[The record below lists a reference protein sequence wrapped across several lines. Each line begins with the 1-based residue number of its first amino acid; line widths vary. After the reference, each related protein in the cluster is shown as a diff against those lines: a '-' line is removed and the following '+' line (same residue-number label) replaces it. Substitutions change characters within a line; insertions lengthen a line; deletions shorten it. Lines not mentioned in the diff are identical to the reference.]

1 MRLCWLLPLAI
12 ACGANRAGVEPA
24 PPWATSEGKEKAKT
38 ELAAALLASG
48 NAEATLRLIG
58 KMRAQGASQPELLVL
73 QGKAMAKL
81 GLTDDAEAILG
92 DVARRHPRTTDAHN
106 ALGILLM
113 DQKRVD
119 EAIPRFKA
127 AVRAAPQSSDALNNL
142 GFALMAAGRHA
153 EAVTTLRE
161 ALSLDSSKLR
171 TRNNLGFA
179 LVATEQD
186 EAAFRVFRAGGDAVT
201 AHSNLAMAQ
210 EIRGDNAAAKASY
223 EAVLAADPDHLMA
236 VEALRRLSRSPDKQP
251 PTEVSSP
258 PEEAPQ

>member
-1 MRLCWLLPLAI
+1 VAI

-48 NAEATLRLIG
+48 NPDATLRLIG
-58 KMRAQGASQPELLVL
+58 KMRAQGSSQPELLVL
-73 QGKAMAKL
+73 QGKAMARL
-81 GLTDDAEAILG
+81 GLTDDAEAILSE
-92 DVARRHPRTTDAHN
+92 VARRHPRTTDAHN
-106 ALGILLM
+106 VLGILMM
-113 DQKRVD
+113 DQRRID

-127 AVRAAPQSSDALNNL
+127 AVRAAPRSDDAHNNL

-153 EAVTTLRE
+153 EAITALRK

-179 LVATEQD
+179 LAATKQD
-186 EAAFRVFRAGGDAVT
+186 EAALRVFRAGGDAV
-201 AHSNLAMAQ
+201 AARSNLAMAQ
-210 EIRGDNAAAKASY
+210 EIRGDIATAKASY
-223 EAVLAADPDHLMA
+223 EAVLAADPDHLTA
-236 VEALRRLSRSPDKQP
+236 VEALRRLSRTPDKQT